1 MVSAVNE
8 KTYYITGLS
17 ADEKPKLTAK
27 SNGSVFYEMDTHK
40 WFCYDGEHLEWK
52 NVVKVDI

>member
-17 ADEKPKLTAK
+17 SDDKPKLTSK

-40 WFCYDGEHLEWK
+40 
-52 NVVKVDI
+52 